1 MHESREGL
9 LRRRAIHFLPS
20 LAAHHPSYPWFV
32 LITVMLSTFMVV
44 LDGTIVN
51 VAIPTI
57 MAAFGQTINQVVWVS
72 TAYLIALSVLLAI
85 SAWLSEHFGAKK
97 VYLIGLIIFIL
108 SSYLCAISWSIDS
121 LIFFRVVQGI
131 GGGILTPVGMILFT
145 NEFTKESRTVALGF
159 YSIAIAAAI
168 SLGPSVGGYLIETIS
183 WQWIF
188 LINLPFGAITLL
200 MAWVILKRTFRKV
213 IHAFDLWGLVTLIV
227 FLVSLFVGISSGN
240 APWNAE
246 GWSSTF
252 TLMCFIISGINLVI
266 FLRIELTIDYPIID
280 LRIFKDRNFLMGNII
295 LFVFSFTLFGSSFL
309 LPLYMQ
315 NGLNYSQI
323 QTGYVLLPIGLA
335 QGLFGGLS
343 GWLSRKVSPMFLV
356 LGSLILLAL
365 TYQVNARFTLYTSE
379 KDMIYL
385 FIVRGIAMGMLFAP
399 LVALTL
405 STIPES
411 KLSQAT
417 GLFTVQ
423 RQIGA
428 ALGVALF
435 ETILNFRQVY
445 QTSAIGSTINS
456 TGPAFERV
464 QDLLE
469 LSGIQEHGKDAVE
482 AALQA
487 QQLILGVVQKQIFI
501 QSIGDSLLIAG
512 IITFF
517 SCIPLFF
524 LNKKGFQKL

>member
-1 MHESREGL
+1 MLEKQEGFF
-9 LRRRAIHFLPS
+9 RRKAIDFIPA
-20 LAAHHPSYPWFV
+20 LATHHPAYPWFV

-57 MAAFGQTINQVVWVS
+57 MAAFGETINQVVWVS

-85 SAWLSEHFGAKK
+85 SAWLSEHFGSKN

-108 SSYLCAISWSIDS
+108 GSYLCAIAWSLDA

-145 NEFTKESRTVALGF
+145 NEFKQENRTVALGF

-168 SLGPSVGGYLIETIS
+168 SLGPSVGGYLIQTIS
-183 WQWIF
+183 WKWIF
-188 LINLPFGAITLL
+188 LINLPFGALTLL
-200 MAWVILKRTFRKV
+200 MGWVILKRSFTKI
-213 IHAFDLWGLVTLIV
+213 IHAFDLGGLLSLII
-227 FLVSLFVGISSGN
+227 FLVALFVGISSGN

-246 GWSSTF
+246 GWASMF
-252 TLMCFIISGINLVI
+252 TWICFLISCVAFI
-266 FLRIELTIDYPIID
+266 FFLKIELTNPFPIID
-280 LRIFKDRNFLMGNII
+280 LRIFKNRNFLMGNII

-309 LPLYMQ
+309 LPLYIQ
-315 NGLNYSQI
+315 NGLNYSQLE
-323 QTGYVLLPIGLA
+323 TGYVLLPIGLA
-335 QGLFGGLS
+335 QGIFGGVS
-343 GWLSRKVSPMFLV
+343 GWLSQKISPKFLV
-356 LGSLILLAL
+356 FGSLILLAL

-399 LVALTL
+399 LVAMTL
-405 STIPES
+405 SSIPES

-435 ETILNFRQVY
+435 ETIFTFREVY
-445 QTSAIGSTINS
+445 QTSTIGAAVNTSS
-456 TGPAFERV
+456 PYFMRLQE
-464 QDLLE
+464 LLE
-469 LSGIQEHGKDAVE
+469 TTGIQEVGKNIFD
-482 AALQA
+482 AALHANQM
-487 QQLILGVVQKQIFI
+487 ILNTVQKQIFI
-501 QSIGDSLLIAG
+501 QAIGDSLLVAG

-517 SCIPLFF
+517 SIIPLFF
-524 LNKKGFQKL
+524 LSKKGLKKL

>member
-1 MHESREGL
+1 MLEKQEGL
-9 LRRRAIHFLPS
+9 LRRRAIHLIPA
-20 LAAHHPSYPWFV
+20 LAAHHRAYPWFV

-85 SAWLSEHFGAKK
+85 SAWLSEHFGSKK
-97 VYLIGLIIFIL
+97 VYLVGLIIFIFG
-108 SSYLCAISWSIDS
+108 SYLCAIAWNLDA
-121 LIFFRVVQGI
+121 LIFFRVIQGI

-145 NEFTKESRTVALGF
+145 NEFKKENRTVALGF

-168 SLGPSVGGYLIETIS
+168 SLGPSVGGYLIEAIN
-183 WQWIF
+183 WKWIF
-188 LINLPFGAITLL
+188 LINLPFGALTLL
-200 MAWVILKRTFRKV
+200 MGWVIFKRTFRKI
-213 IHAFDLWGLVTLIV
+213 IHAFDVWGLLTLII
-227 FLVSLFVGISSGN
+227 FLVALFVGISSGN

-252 TLMCFIISGINLVI
+252 TLMCFLISGVCFLF
-266 FLRIELTIDYPIID
+266 FLRIELTIPYPIID
-280 LRIFKDRNFLMGNII
+280 LRIFKDRNFLMGNIV
-295 LFVFSFTLFGSSFL
+295 LFVFSFTIFGSSFL

-315 NGLNYSQI
+315 NGLSYSQL
-323 QTGYVLLPIGLA
+323 QTGLVLLPIGLA

-343 GWLSRKVSPMFLV
+343 GWLSRKVSPMYLV
-356 LGSLILLAL
+356 LGSIILLAL

-379 KDMIYL
+379 STMIHL

-435 ETILNFRQVY
+435 ETTLTFRQVY
-445 QTSAIGSTINS
+445 QTSSIGAVIDSS
-456 TGPAFERV
+456 SPYFEHI
-464 QDLLE
+464 QELLE
-469 LSGIQEHGKDAVE
+469 ATGIQQYGKNILE

-487 QQLILGVVQKQIFI
+487 QQIILSTVQKQIFI
-501 QSIGDSLLIAG
+501 QAIDDSLLIAG
-512 IITFF
+512 VITFF

-524 LNKKGFQKL
+524 LTKKGFQKL

>member
-1 MHESREGL
+1 MLEKHEGL
-9 LRRRAIHFLPS
+9 LRQKVINWIPAFASHHRA
-20 LAAHHPSYPWFV
+20 YPWFV

-97 VYLIGLIIFIL
+97 VYITGLLIFIFG
-108 SSYLCAISWSIDS
+108 SYLCAIAWNLDA
-121 LIFFRVVQGI
+121 LIFFRVIQGI

-145 NEFTKESRTVALGF
+145 NEFSKENRTVALGF
-159 YSIAIAAAI
+159 YSISIAAAI
-168 SLGPSVGGYLIETIS
+168 SLGPSVGGYLIQAIN
-183 WQWIF
+183 WKWIF
-188 LINLPFGAITLL
+188 LINLPFGALTLL
-200 MAWVILKRTFRKV
+200 MGWLILKRTFRKI
-213 IHAFDLWGLVTLIV
+213 IHAFDIGGLLTLII

-246 GWSSTF
+246 GWSSVF
-252 TLMCFIISGINLVI
+252 TLMCFFISGVNFLF
-266 FLRIELTIDYPIID
+266 FLRIELTIRYPIID
-280 LRIFKDRNFLMGNII
+280 LRIFKDRNFLMGNIV

-315 NGLNYSQI
+315 NGLSYSQL
-323 QTGYVLLPIGLA
+323 QTGFVLLPIGVA
-335 QGLFGGLS
+335 QGIFGGLS
-343 GWLSRKVSPMFLV
+343 GWLSKKVSPMFLV

-379 KDMIYL
+379 STMVYL

-405 STIPES
+405 SSIPES
-411 KLSQAT
+411 KMSQAT

-428 ALGVALF
+428 ALGVSLF
-435 ETILNFRQVY
+435 ETILTFRQVF
-445 QTSAIGSTINS
+445 QTSTIGAAVDTSS
-456 TGPAFERV
+456 PFFER
-464 QDLLE
+464 
-469 LSGIQEHGKDAVE
+469 IQERIETLGISKYGQNIFE

-487 QQLILGVVQKQIFI
+487 QQIIISTVQKQSFI
-501 QSIGDSLLIAG
+501 QAIDDSLLIAG

-524 LNKKGFQKL
+524 LTKKGFQKL

>member
-1 MHESREGL
+1 MHESQEGL

-227 FLVSLFVGISSGN
+227 FLVSLFVGNSSGN

-280 LRIFKDRNFLMGNII
+280 LRIFKRPK
-295 LFVFSFTLFGSSFL
+295 FSDGQHYPFRFFIYSFW
-309 LPLYMQ
+309 
-315 NGLNYSQI
+315 I
-323 QTGYVLLPIGLA
+323 
-335 QGLFGGLS
+335 
-343 GWLSRKVSPMFLV
+343 
-356 LGSLILLAL
+356 
-365 TYQVNARFTLYTSE
+365 
-379 KDMIYL
+379 
-385 FIVRGIAMGMLFAP
+385 
-399 LVALTL
+399 
-405 STIPES
+405 
-411 KLSQAT
+411 
-417 GLFTVQ
+417 
-423 RQIGA
+423 
-428 ALGVALF
+428 
-435 ETILNFRQVY
+435 
-445 QTSAIGSTINS
+445 
-456 TGPAFERV
+456 
-464 QDLLE
+464 
-469 LSGIQEHGKDAVE
+469 
-482 AALQA
+482 
-487 QQLILGVVQKQIFI
+487 
-501 QSIGDSLLIAG
+501 
-512 IITFF
+512 
-517 SCIPLFF
+517 
-524 LNKKGFQKL
+524 

>member
-1 MHESREGL
+1 MTQEGL
-9 LRRRAIHFLPS
+9 LRRKAIEWLPS
-20 LAAHHPSYPWFV
+20 LASHHPAYPWYV
-32 LITVMLSTFMVV
+32 LVTVMLSTFMVV

-97 VYLIGLIIFIL
+97 VYLIGLLIFL
-108 SSYLCAISWSIDS
+108 FSSYLCGIAWNLEA
-121 LIFFRVVQGI
+121 LILFRVVQGI

-145 NEFTKESRTVALGF
+145 NEFGKESRTVSLGF

-168 SLGPSVGGYLIETIS
+168 SLGPSVGGYLIQTIS
-183 WQWIF
+183 WKWIF
-188 LINLPFGAITLL
+188 FINLPFGALTLL
-200 MAWVILKRTFRKV
+200 MGWVILKKTFRKI
-213 IHAFDLWGLVTLIV
+213 IHAFDIGGLLSLIG
-227 FLVSLFVGISSGN
+227 FLVALFVGISSGN

-246 GWSSTF
+246 GWFSPF
-252 TLMCFIISGINLVI
+252 TLTCFFISACSFI
-266 FLRIELTIDYPIID
+266 FFVWIELRTRYPIVD
-280 LRIFKDRNFLMGNII
+280 LRIFKDRNFLMGNIV
-295 LFVFSFTLFGSSFL
+295 LFIFSFTLFGSSFL

-315 NGLNYSQI
+315 NGLSYSQL
-323 QTGYVLLPIGLA
+323 QTGFILLPIGIA

-343 GWLSRKVSPMFLV
+343 GWLAKKISPMLLV
-356 LGSLILLAL
+356 LVSIILLAL
-365 TYQVNARFTLYTSE
+365 TYQFNSRFTLYTSE
-379 KDMIYL
+379 HTMICL
-385 FIVRGIAMGMLFAP
+385 FIARGVAMGILFAP

-411 KLSQAT
+411 KISQAT

-428 ALGVALF
+428 ALGVAIF
-435 ETILNFRQVY
+435 ETILTVRQVY
-445 QTSAIGSTINS
+445 HTSAIGGSVDTS
-456 TGPAFERV
+456 SPLFDRV
-464 QDLLE
+464 QSLLE
-469 LSGIQEHGKDAVE
+469 ATGLSECGKNIFE

-487 QQLILGVVQKQIFI
+487 QQVIIGVVEKQIFI
-501 QSIGDSLLIAG
+501 QAIDDNLLLAG

-524 LNKKGFQKL
+524 LTKKGLGKL

>member
-1 MHESREGL
+1 MMHQEGL
-9 LRRRAIHFLPS
+9 LRRKAIEWLPS
-20 LAAHHPSYPWFV
+20 LASHHPAYPWYV

-85 SAWLSEHFGAKK
+85 SAWLSEHFGSKK
-97 VYLIGLIIFIL
+97 VYLIGLLIFIF
-108 SSYLCAISWSIDS
+108 SSYLCGMAWNLNA
-121 LIFFRVVQGI
+121 LILFRVLQGI

-145 NEFTKESRTVALGF
+145 NEFGKESRTVALGF

-168 SLGPSVGGYLIETIS
+168 SLGPSFGGYLIEAIN
-183 WQWIF
+183 WKWIF
-188 LINLPFGAITLL
+188 FINLPFGALTLL
-200 MAWVILKRTFRKV
+200 MGWVILKRTFRKI
-213 IHAFDLWGLVTLIV
+213 IHAFDIGGLLSLIG
-227 FLVSLFVGISSGN
+227 FLVALFVGISSGN

-246 GWSSTF
+246 GWSSPF
-252 TLMCFIISGINLVI
+252 TLICFFISGCSFI
-266 FLRIELTIDYPIID
+266 FFVWIELKTRYPIVD
-280 LRIFKDRNFLMGNII
+280 LRIFKDRNFLMGNIV
-295 LFVFSFTLFGSSFL
+295 LFIFSFTLFGSSFL

-315 NGLNYSQI
+315 NGLSYSQL
-323 QTGYVLLPIGLA
+323 QTGYILLPIGLA

-343 GWLSRKVSPMFLV
+343 GWLAKKISPMFLV
-356 LGSLILLAL
+356 LVSIILLAL
-365 TYQVNARFTLYTSE
+365 TYQFNSSFTLYTSE
-379 KDMIYL
+379 NTMICL
-385 FIVRGIAMGMLFAP
+385 FIMRGAAMGILFAP

-411 KLSQAT
+411 KISQAT

-428 ALGVALF
+428 ALGVAIF
-435 ETILNFRQVY
+435 ETILTVRQVY
-445 QTSAIGSTINS
+445 HSSAMGAAVDTSS
-456 TGPAFERV
+456 PLFDRV
-464 QDLLE
+464 QTLLE
-469 LSGIQEHGKDAVE
+469 ATGLSQCGKNIFE

-487 QQLILGVVQKQIFI
+487 QQVIISVVQKQVFI
-501 QSIGDSLLIAG
+501 QAIDDNLLLAG

-524 LNKKGFQKL
+524 LTKKGFKKL